1 MHKPSFEFTAEMEA
15 IKQEYGL
22 ENEDV
27 VLALQSALSKSL
39 GRNII
44 LTTDESNRLQILRI
58 NRDGT
63 RTVVTYKSYKK
74 SRKALAHELEIRKKQ
89 KTNHRLFALFTPG
102 DIVRGEILNT
112 TKDGC
117 FVAIKGE
124 RAFFYY
130 ANGYLKE
137 RRNGLYETGS
147 TLDFKILHIKENKL
161 MLTRKSVR
169 ILKESV
175 YALIQGTVT
184 LKKKSEDTFILYC
197 QAPFL
202 DASQMALIRATLPV
216 DILFKKQTNT

>member
-15 IKQEYGL
+15 IKQAYGL

-39 GRNII
+39 GRNIL
-44 LTTDESNRLQILRI
+44 LTTDESNHLQILRI

-63 RTVVTYKSYKK
+63 RTIVTYKSYKK

-112 TKDGC
+112 TQNGC

-124 RAFFYY
+124 RAFFPY
-130 ANGYLKE
+130 ANGYPKE
-137 RRNGLYETGS
+137 KRNGLYETGS
-147 TLDFKILHIKENKL
+147 TLEFKILHIKETKL
-161 MLTRKSVR
+161 MLTRKSLR
-169 ILKESV
+169 IIKE
-175 YALIQGTVT
+175 LIYSLVSRHVT
-184 LKKKSEDTFILYC
+184 LKSKGENTLILYC
-197 QAPFL
+197 KAPFL
-202 DASQMALIRATLPV
+202 DEHQMALIRATSPV
-216 DILFKKQTNT
+216 DILFKKQTNA